1 MADDTIKKNLE
12 AASFSFIGT
21 VEQLGAAT
29 MSNLTVDD
37 HTAVVN
43 VDHILDAPPGF
54 AHMEGHRVTVQLDRN
69 FKPPAVGE
77 AAAFFTQ
84 GLAFGDSIAVSEVAR
99 MSVEDVEPYATRAAE
114 AGLHAGAFLD
124 LRGQMRNDKLRR
136 HAITESDAVIV
147 GRVVKVEKALA
158 GTASEHDPDWWRATI
173 EIQHVERGSV
183 GKGPVEVLYPN
194 SLDVRWH
201 GIPKPKA
208 SSEGVW
214 LLHATTG
221 ALREAAP
228 FQIVHPQDYQP
239 VEQLNAIR
247 EGKS

>member
-1 MADDTIKKNLE
+1 MADDAIKKNLE

-29 MSNLTVDD
+29 MSNLTVDES
-37 HTAVVN
+37 TAVVN
-43 VDHILDAPPGF
+43 VDHVLDAPPAF
-54 AHMEGHRVTVQLDRN
+54 AQLEGHRVTVQLDRN
-69 FKPPAVGE
+69 SKPPAVGE
-77 AAAFFTQ
+77 AVAFFTQ
-84 GLAFGDSIAVSEVAR
+84 GLAFGDSVAVSEVAR

-114 AGLHAGAFLD
+114 AGLTAGAFQD
-124 LRGQMRNDKLRR
+124 IRGQMRDERLRR
-136 HAITESDAVIV
+136 HATTESDAVIV

-173 EIQHVERGSV
+173 EVQHVERGSV
-183 GKGPVEVLYPN
+183 NKGTVDVLYPN

-201 GIPKPKA
+201 SVPKPRA

-214 LLHATTG
+214 VLHATTG
-221 ALREAAP
+221 ALRDAAP

-239 VEQLNAIR
+239 AEQLNAIR
-247 EGKS
+247 GVKA